1 MNKSFA
7 ALLLTCA
14 TSSSAIAAGSITEA
28 ITSGEA
34 NIDLRLR
41 YENVDQNNAVDD
53 ADALTLRTRLGY
65 TTGSFNGFSAK
76 IEVEDVSVIGGVDDY
91 TVGPTGFNPGEY
103 SVIADPESTEVD
115 QAYLKYTNEYVTAKL
130 GRQVIT
136 HDGHRFIGHVGWRQ
150 DRQTFDALTVSGKL
164 VNDVKLKYGYIS
176 KRNRIFAEEADIQ
189 SKDHLLNASYVTPIG
204 KLTGYAYLLEV
215 DNDTNNSLDTYGVS
229 FKGTK
234 KLDKMKF
241 LYHLEY
247 ADQKNETSATKF
259 DAEYTFIEGGI
270 SAAGLTAKVGYEVL
284 GSDNSAYGFSTPLA
298 TLHKFNGWADQFL
311 ATPAQGL
318 VDTYASLS
326 GKAFK
331 GKWAIVYHDYEADD
345 STATV
350 DDLGDEINLLYAK
363 KFSKNYSGGIKYAS
377 YDSGDAAAG
386 KVDTDKLWIWASA
399 SF

>member
-7 ALLLTCA
+7 VLLVTFA
-14 TSSSAIAAGSITEA
+14 TSNSAIAAESISSA

-34 NIDLRLR
+34 NIDFRLR
-41 YENVDQNNAVDD
+41 YESVDQDNTIDD
-53 ADALTLRTRLGY
+53 ANALTLRTRLGY
-65 TTGSFNGFSAK
+65 TTGSYNGVSAK
-76 IEVEDVSVIGGVDDY
+76 IEFEDVSVIGGVDDY

-150 DRQTFDALTVSGKL
+150 DRQTFDALTLSGKTI
-164 VNDVKLKYGYIS
+164 NDIKLKYGYIS
-176 KRNRIFAEEADIQ
+176 KRNRIFAEDADIK
-189 SKDHLLNASYVTPIG
+189 SKDHLLNASYITPIG
-204 KLTGYAYLLEV
+204 KLTGYAYLLEI
-215 DNDTNNSLDTYGVS
+215 DNNTDNSLDTFGLS
-229 FKGTK
+229 LKGSK
-234 KLDKMKF
+234 KLDNINI
-241 LYHLEY
+241 LYHAEY
-247 ADQKNETSATKF
+247 ADQESNNGVNEF
-259 DAEYTFIEGGI
+259 DADYKFIEGGI
-270 SAAGLTAKVGYEVL
+270 SAAGLTAKLGYEVL
-284 GSDNSAYGFSTPLA
+284 GSDNSSYGFSTPLA

-345 STATV
+345 STATI
-350 DDLGDEINLLYAK
+350 DDLGDELNLLYAK
-363 KFSKNYSGGIKYAS
+363 KFSKHYSGGIKYAN
-377 YDSGDAAAG
+377 YGSGDAAAG
-386 KVDTDKLWIWASA
+386 KVDTDKLWVWASA